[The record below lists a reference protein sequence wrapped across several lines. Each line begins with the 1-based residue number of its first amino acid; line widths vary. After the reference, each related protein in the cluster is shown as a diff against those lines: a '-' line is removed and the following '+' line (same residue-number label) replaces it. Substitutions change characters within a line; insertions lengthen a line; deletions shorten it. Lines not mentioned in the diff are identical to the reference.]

1 MWTKMQERIRF
12 CGVDVGSYELKLAC
26 LLEPTM
32 LSPLGSIRGGSMPT
46 PGPWIDGAPVPEAL
60 AEGIK
65 RIGSD
70 LDARIWSTPAAI
82 SIRTDA
88 LVTKNVYMPELTP
101 TERRAALY
109 VELDRVFPNGE
120 GEPVAD
126 FLPVTPRPDQERGV
140 YEEGYLLMAVQEK
153 AVHQYRSV
161 LNGARLRP
169 VAVEPEPAT
178 LYRLSQLVSVSEM
191 GAAHVL
197 IDLGASGTRLLVVKG
212 EELLLFREL
221 PVGGSHLTAALAE
234 HLGVD
239 QAEAERL
246 KRTQHQ
252 EETTL
257 EYYGEAGERLCRE
270 VERSL
275 RYIERG
281 YGLESYAALHL
292 VGGGARWP
300 FLRRMMER
308 AVGTRAQ
315 AEVRLLTGVVEPA
328 LAQAAALALWEGT
341 SAYRGRGLERMRGFG
356 R

>member
-1 MWTKMQERIRF
+1 MRERIRF
-12 CGVDVGSYELKLAC
+12 CGVDVGSSELKLAC

-46 PGPWIDGAPVPEAL
+46 PGAWMDGTVPPEAL
-60 AEGIK
+60 AEGIR

-70 LDARIWSTPAAI
+70 LDARMGLTPAAI

-88 LVTKNVYMPELTP
+88 LVTKNVYLPELNAS
-101 TERRAALY
+101 ERRAALY
-109 VELDRVFPNGE
+109 MELERLVPAED
-120 GEPVAD
+120 GEPVGD
-126 FLPVTPRPDQERGV
+126 FLPVAPRPDQERGT

-153 AVHQYRSV
+153 VVQHYRSA
-161 LNGARLRP
+161 LSGARLRP
-169 VAVEPEPAT
+169 VAVEPEPAS
-178 LYRLSQLVSVSEM
+178 LYRLSQLISAPEQ
-191 GAAHVL
+191 GAAQVL

-212 EELLLFREL
+212 EQLLLFREL
-221 PVGGSHLTAALAE
+221 PVGGNHLTAALAE
-234 HLGVD
+234 HLRVD
-239 QAEAERL
+239 PAEAEQI

-252 EETTL
+252 EETSL

-308 AVGTRAQ
+308 AVGIRAQ
-315 AEVRLLTGVVEPA
+315 PEIRLLTGAVEPA
-328 LAQAAALALWEGT
+328 LAQAAALALWQGT
-341 SAYRGRGLERMRGFG
+341 SAYRGKGLDRVRGFA